1 MDRLKTLIGQSR
13 QRVRRWSATS
23 AEARAGFLGKIYDLI
38 LERKEPLAQELSL
51 GMGDAIGF
59 ARAMQLTALAVN
71 ATSIR

>member
-1 MDRLKTLIGQSR
+1 MGRLKTLIGQSR
-13 QRVRRWSATS
+13 QRVRRFLVGLR
-23 AEARAGFLGKIYDLI
+23 ARAGFLGKIYDLI